1 MNYSLFDMKALLF
14 LFLLLPFINLAQR
27 AKQNV
32 VYDVVKLKT
41 GQILYGKML
50 SMDNN
55 YVLTFKDQYNRTYI
69 LSKEM
74 YEYIE
79 EDRNFTQRVKMVD
92 SLVNPRKINEFDFHV
107 GLNTLFAGVDAGFKP
122 DNNYVSSNSNGMFYE
137 MPICLS
143 LGAGKYF
150 QRQHYVGA
158 SLDFKAIGG
167 PNRFSQYSANYRF
180 LYDRN
185 KSNTARYIPITLG
198 FQNLTTEETFQAA
211 GLTLPPLPVNTD
223 KTFETN
229 VSSLHLGIG
238 HGFSFI
244 GKDLHYFNLEI
255 LLYKGLW
262 AKHSIIS
269 NELTLPNLN
278 YQTAGAQL
286 KLSYHF

>member
-1 MNYSLFDMKALLF
+1 MKF
-14 LFLLLPFINLAQR
+14 KIIYLLLSLICLPLMSTAQR

-32 VYDVVKLKT
+32 VYDVVKLQN
-41 GQILYGKML
+41 GQVLYGKMIAL
-50 SMDNN
+50 DNN

-79 EDRNFTQRVKMVD
+79 EDRSFSQRVKMVD
-92 SLVNPRKINEFDFHV
+92 SLVRPRKINEFDFHV
-107 GLNTLFAGVDAGFKP
+107 GLNSLFAGIDAGFKP
-122 DNNYVSSNSNGMFYE
+122 DNNYISSNSNGMFYE
-137 MPICLS
+137 TPICLS

-158 SLDFKAIGG
+158 SLDLRAMGG
-167 PNRFSQYSANYRF
+167 PSNFTQYSAHYRF

-185 KSNTARYIPITLG
+185 KSNTARYIPITIG
-198 FQNLTTEETFQAA
+198 FQQCTATEYFSVPD
-211 GLTLPPLPVNTD
+211 LTLPPFPTD
-223 KTFETN
+223 VQKAFETN
-229 VSSLHLGIG
+229 ISSLHLGIG

-244 GKDLHYFNLEI
+244 GKDLHYFNLEF

-262 AKHSIIS
+262 AEHSMIS

>member
-1 MNYSLFDMKALLF
+1 MNMKVLLF
-14 LFLLLPFINLAQR
+14 LFLLIPFLNLAQR

-41 GQILYGKML
+41 GQILYGQML
-50 SMDNN
+50 AMDNN

-79 EDRNFTQRVKMVD
+79 EDRNFSQRVKMVD
-92 SLVNPRKINEFDFHV
+92 SLVRPRKINEFDFHV
-107 GLNTLFAGVDAGFKP
+107 GLNAMMAGYNTGFVP
-122 DNNYVSSNSNGMFYE
+122 DNNYLSTNSNGMFYE
-137 MPICLS
+137 TPICLS

-158 SLDFKAIGG
+158 SLDLRAMGG
-167 PNRFSQYSANYRF
+167 PAMFSQYSANYRY

-198 FQNLTTEETFQAA
+198 FQQSTSIETFYIPD
-211 GLTLPPLPVNTD
+211 LTLPPFPIND
-223 KTFETN
+223 PKEFETN
-229 VSSLHLGIG
+229 VSSMYLGVG

-244 GKDLHYFNLEI
+244 GKDLHYFNLEV

-262 AKHSIIS
+262 AKHSMIT
-269 NELTLPNLN
+269 NELYLPNLN

>member
-1 MNYSLFDMKALLF
+1 MKVKIIYLLF
-14 LFLLLPFINLAQR
+14 LLISTPQMGIAQR

-32 VYDVVKLKT
+32 VYDVVKLQN

-50 SMDNN
+50 ALDNN

-92 SLVNPRKINEFDFHV
+92 SLVRPRKINEFDFHV
-107 GLNTLFAGVDAGFKP
+107 GLNALFAGIDPGFKP
-122 DNNYVSSNSNGMFYE
+122 DSYYLSSNGNGMFYYT
-137 MPICLS
+137 PICLS
-143 LGAGKYF
+143 LGIGKYIH
-150 QRQHYVGA
+150 RQHYLGG
-158 SLDFKAIGG
+158 SLDLKAIGG
-167 PNRFSQYSANYRF
+167 PTAFSQYNLNYRF

-198 FQNLTTEETFQAA
+198 FQHLTSEETFQVAD
-211 GLTLPPLPVNTD
+211 LSMPPFPINTE

-229 VSSLHLGIG
+229 VSSLYLGVG

-244 GKDLHYFNLEI
+244 GKDLHYLNFEI
-255 LLYKGLW
+255 LLYKGLL
-262 AKHSIIS
+262 AKHTLIS
-269 NELTLPNLN
+269 NELTLPSLN